1 VEISYSDRRVLR
13 QGDTAGVAPVHSPDP
28 TTTEL
33 LPFTSTPPWLV
44 REEKSITISGR
55 IQRKQKTNLVFIAE
69 IPVLAVLTH
78 RSDHLSKHRRSRRH
92 QMCQGKPGDL
102 TPYSKLLKGQN
113 YS

>member
-1 VEISYSDRRVLR
+1 MR
-13 QGDTAGVAPVHSPDP
+13 SPDP